1 MARPKSTSAARAAST
16 VIPRERVEAHAHR
29 LGVVRRQ
36 RKVDVVGL
44 VWSLVLSFQVG
55 AARSIEGM
63 RQAYEDV
70 TGDSVARSSF
80 YDRLTA
86 PLARVIWALVNDA
99 LAVRTAPL
107 RVPTG
112 HLACFTELLA
122 LDSMVLRLHDLL
134 QGAYRAC
141 RTNHTKAAAKL
152 HVVMNVADGSPT
164 QVKLTSERT
173 NDRTPWKRVGAWLKG
188 CLLLFDLGYFSYH
201 LFHRID
207 RNGGYFLSRMKCNA
221 NPIIVATNRAWR
233 GRSVDVVGMRLQ
245 EVLPLLQREILD
257 VQVDVTF
264 KKRKYRATRATS
276 TRTFRLVAVRN
287 DETDAYHVYLT
298 NVPAEMLPG
307 DEIRHT
313 YALRWQV
320 ELLFKALSTHGHIRH
335 MPSSSQPVVE
345 CLVGAAILA
354 VLTSQAVYRLVRAA
368 VDATRAMPL
377 LRWAAIFARH
387 AATLLRLVIRPAP
400 RRDSQLMALLI
411 REAPDPNVHR
421 KGGRALPAVPTM
433 AAA

>member
-1 MARPKSTSAARAAST
+1 MARKKSTSAARAAST
-16 VIPRERVEAHAHR
+16 VIPRDRVEAHARR
-29 LGVVRRQ
+29 LGVLRRQ
-36 RKVDVVGL
+36 RKIDVVAL

-55 AARSIEGM
+55 AARTIDGI
-63 RQAYEDV
+63 RQTYEDV
-70 TGDSVARSSF
+70 TGDTVARSSF

-99 LAVRTAPL
+99 LEERTAPL

-112 HLACFTELLA
+112 HLAHFKELLA

-134 QGAYRAC
+134 QGAYGAC
-141 RTNHTKAAAKL
+141 RTNHTKAAAKI
-152 HVVMNVADGSPT
+152 HVVMNVADGSPAR
-164 QVKLTSERT
+164 VKLTAERT
-173 NDRTPWKRVGAWLKG
+173 NDRTPWKRVGKWLEG

-201 LFHRID
+201 LFDRID
-207 RNGGYFLSRMKCNA
+207 QNGGYFVSRMKRNS
-221 NPIIVATNRAWR
+221 NPVIVATNRAWR
-233 GRSVDVVGMRLQ
+233 GQSVDVVGMRLQ

-257 VQVDVTF
+257 VQVEVAF
-264 KKRKYRATRATS
+264 PKRKYAARRGTS

-287 DETDAYHVYLT
+287 DETGAYHVYLT
-298 NVPAEMLPG
+298 NVPAQMLPG
-307 DEIRHT
+307 DEIRRT

-335 MPSSSQPVVE
+335 LPSSKQPVVE
-345 CLVGAAILA
+345 CLIGVAILA
-354 VLTSQAVYRLVRAA
+354 ALTSQALYRVVRTA

-387 AATLLRLVIRPAP
+387 AATLLRLVLRRAP
-400 RRDSQLMALLI
+400 RRDGELMALLT

-421 KGGRALPAVPTM
+421 KLGRALPNVPTM